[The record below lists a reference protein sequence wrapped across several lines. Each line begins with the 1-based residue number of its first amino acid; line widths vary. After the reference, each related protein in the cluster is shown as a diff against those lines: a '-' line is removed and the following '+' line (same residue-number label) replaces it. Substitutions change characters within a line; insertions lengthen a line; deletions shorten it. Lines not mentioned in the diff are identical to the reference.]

1 MRGNSIPKQSPAKL
15 LHENRRLLVF
25 IAVLLAISGL
35 SATEMAGSSPD
46 DHIRQ
51 LIIKDSI
58 ATYPGGCPCPYN
70 LAFNGSRCGGQSA
83 WGNASGYSPL
93 CYAND
98 IDDDMLQAYRQHGL
112 GQ

>member
-1 MRGNSIPKQSPAKL
+1 M
-15 LHENRRLLVF
+15 VF
-25 IAVLLAISGL
+25 IAVLLSVAWFST
-35 SATEMAGSSPD
+35 TEMAVSTAD
-46 DHIRQ
+46 DQIRH
-51 LIIKDSI
+51 LIIRDSI
-58 ATYPGGCPCPYN
+58 ASYPGGCPCPYN

-98 IDDDMLQAYRQHGL
+98 IDDDMVQAYRQHGL